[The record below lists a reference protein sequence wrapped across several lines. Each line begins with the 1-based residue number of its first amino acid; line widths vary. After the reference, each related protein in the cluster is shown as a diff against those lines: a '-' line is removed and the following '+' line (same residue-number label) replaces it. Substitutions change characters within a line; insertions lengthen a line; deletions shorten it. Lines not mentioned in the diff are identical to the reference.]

1 MKLINKNI
9 NLKKIFGFNSGA
21 ALVAVL
27 CSALCSCSGPE
38 PTPDPTQDE
47 IEKKWPSVIDTKVVG
62 KMIKVQR
69 DTLGNYVMGTDEG
82 SYESAPA
89 HKVTFSKSFYIAE
102 FELTQAEWTAI
113 MTTNPSEMIGDSLP
127 VERVSYSII
136 YEFINKLNEQ
146 TGRTFRLPTEA
157 EWEYAARGGFY
168 SNGTKYS
175 GSDNLDEVGWY
186 IVNNPEELS
195 HKVGTK
201 APNEIGLYD
210 MSGNVAELCSDKN
223 APYTADPQIDPASKT
238 GSKYN
243 VRGGWFD
250 QDAEYCDPKVRAT
263 ASSTDNF
270 YNMGFRLLME
280 APLDSDLL
288 P

>member
-1 MKLINKNI
+1 MNLKTKNT
-9 NLKKIFGFNSGA
+9 NLKKLFGFNA
-21 ALVAVL
+21 VATLLTVF
-27 CSALCSCSGPE
+27 CFALCSCSGPE
-38 PTPDPTQDE
+38 PDPTQDQ
-47 IEKKWPSVIDTKVVG
+47 IEKKWPNVIDTEVVG

-69 DTLGNYVMGTDEG
+69 DTLGNYIMGTDEG
-82 SYESAPA
+82 SYESSPA

-113 MTTNPSEMIGDSLP
+113 MSTNPSEMIGDSLP
-127 VERVSYSII
+127 VERVSFSMISQ
-136 YEFINKLNEQ
+136 FISALNEQ

-168 SNGTKYS
+168 STGKKYS

-186 IVNNPEELS
+186 IGNNPEELS

-210 MSGNVAELCSDKN
+210 MSGNVAELCSDKY
-223 APYTADPQIDPASKT
+223 APYTADPQTDPAQKI
-238 GSKYN
+238 GVKYN

-263 ASSTDNF
+263 ASTNDAF

-280 APLDSDLL
+280 VPLDSDLL